1 MRGGDVE
8 LKNYELAEQDYM
20 NGMKYKEI
28 AEKYNVSLN
37 TVKSWKTRYSWDKKG
52 VHTKMRKVCTQKVIE
67 KVKKEAAEETVKQV
81 VSNEDLTDDDQLF
94 CLYYIKSFNATKA
107 YHKSHPDVTYES
119 AMVMGCRTLKR
130 PEIKDEIMRLKQA
143 KMNKVMLEPED
154 IFAKY
159 IDIAF
164 SDISDYVSFGRR
176 EVDVMGPFGPIK
188 VKDEDTGETKIL
200 TKKVNAVEFKES
212 YMVDG
217 TLIAEVKQGKD
228 GASVKLADR
237 MKALDWLAEHMDLA
251 TEEQRAR
258 VERLKADTE
267 RIRGADQNPAED
279 KIKKLF
285 EAIGGELDES
295 E

>member
-1 MRGGDVE
+1 MRGGDVD
-8 LKNYELAEQDYM
+8 LKKYELAEQDYM

-28 AEKYNVSLN
+28 AEKYNVSIN
-37 TVKSWKTRYSWDKKG
+37 TVKSWKTRYGWDKKG
-52 VHTKMRKVCTQKVIE
+52 MHTKMRKVCTQKAIE
-67 KVKKEAAEETVKQV
+67 KVKKEAAGETVEQV
-81 VSNEDLTDDDQLF
+81 VNNKNLTDDDQLF

-107 YHKSHPDVTYES
+107 YHKSHPNVTYES

-159 IDIAF
+159 MDIAF
-164 SDISDYVSFGRR
+164 SDITDYVSFGRR

-188 VKDEDTGETKIL
+188 VKDEDTGETKTL

-237 MKALDWLAEHMDLA
+237 MKALDWLADHMDLA
-251 TEEQRAR
+251 TEEQRVR
-258 VERLKADTE
+258 VEKLKAETAQMGKE
-267 RIRGADQNPAED
+267 
-279 KIKKLF
+279 
-285 EAIGGELDES
+285 DES
-295 E
+295 EEGVMIVNDAPRSEDI